1 MSKGTRKRRI
11 LVNYQ
16 LWLGVGVVIAAGM
29 LQGVFAVPMKFASR
43 WNYENIWLV
52 YSLTGMV
59 VFPWLLVIATVPHPT
74 EIYAST
80 STTTLFGIAGFGV
93 CWGIGATL
101 TGVGLTL
108 LGIGLGMAIILG
120 LSASLGSLIP
130 LVILHPQTLHTRQG
144 HVFLLGTTIMLAGIA
159 LCARAGMLRDA
170 IRNGEVMSASR
181 NRFLTGFIVCCTS
194 GLLSSALNFSYA
206 FGGAAIRHA
215 LDLGT
220 GAIWSAGIVTALAVT
235 GGFLANFLYCGYL
248 LLRNRS
254 ARRFFGAGAGINWL
268 YGALMG
274 FFWFGGQ
281 TLYGLGISRMG
292 SLGVV
297 VGWPLLMGMIIVTSN
312 AAGIVTGEWN
322 GISAH
327 GKRFLAVGMIMILTA
342 LGVLALAQHYS

>member
-1 MSKGTRKRRI
+1 
-11 LVNYQ
+11 VNYQ
-16 LWLGVGVVIAAGM
+16 LLLGAGVVIAAGM

-59 VFPWLLVIATVPHPT
+59 VFPWLLVIATVPHPA

-101 TGVGLTL
+101 AGIGLTL

-144 HVFLLGTTIMLAGIA
+144 HIFLLGTTIMLAGIA

-170 IRNGEVMSASR
+170 IRNGEVMRASR
-181 NRFLTGFIVCCTS
+181 KRFLTGFIVCCTS

-220 GAIWSAGIVTALAVT
+220 SAIWSAGIVTALAVT

-254 ARRFFGAGAGINWL
+254 AHRFFGAGAGTNWL
-268 YGALMG
+268 RGALMG
-274 FFWFGGQ
+274 LFWFGGQ

-322 GISAH
+322 EISAH
-327 GKRFLAVGMIMILTA
+327 GKRFLAVGMTMVLTA
-342 LGVLALAQHYS
+342 LGILALAQHYS